1 LATGCGMTR
10 GDPARFPELLAAH
23 AKPAELVFG

>member
-1 LATGCGMTR
+1 MAR

-23 AKPAELVFG
+23 VQTAALGAQV

>member
-1 LATGCGMTR
+1 MAR

-23 AKPAELVFG
+23 AKTAELASG

>member
-1 LATGCGMTR
+1 MTR

>member
-1 LATGCGMTR
+1 MAR

-23 AKPAELVFG
+23 AKTAELVSG